1 MFSRFRVRYN
11 NMQSGILVAS
21 AAILLAL
28 TASSTPTS
36 SAAENTAFFFFNSD
50 GELVRPEGYREWVY
64 VGTPLTPNE
73 LNPPEAPFPEFHNVY
88 IDPESWAH
96 YKATGEFR
104 DGTILVKELVS
115 VGSNVA
121 TSGNGFFMG
130 DFSGLE
136 ATIKSSELFPD
147 EPGNWAYFSFG
158 HSLPL
163 AESAEPFPTGSCNT
177 CHEVSAAEDFVFTQ
191 FYPVL
196 RAAAPA
202 ATAGPVTMDPDAR
215 DTLMAAMSAA
225 MTVSREPRVETGTS
239 PGPVPTDTD
248 DLFAYLVGR
257 EYESFANR
265 ESGLHPSRGP
275 HVKFGN
281 PVRVFMSDDMV
292 ASLEAGN
299 ASHPAG
305 SSIVKE
311 LYLPDGATLEGWAV
325 MVKTQDE
332 TDDGNGWFWYEVVS
346 TTDPTRLG
354 GGEAGNGVRL
364 CTGCHVT
371 GRDYVL
377 TTFPLE

>member
-1 MFSRFRVRYN
+1 MFSHLRVRYN
-11 NMQSGILVAS
+11 MRSGILAAS
-21 AAILLAL
+21 LAVLFILAAA
-28 TASSTPTS
+28 STPTS
-36 SAAENTAFFFFNSD
+36 SVAGNAAFFFFNSD
-50 GELVRPEGYREWVY
+50 GDLVRPAGYREWVY

-88 IDPESWAH
+88 IDPVSWAH

-130 DFSGLE
+130 NFSGLE

-147 EPGNWAYFSFG
+147 EPGYWAYFSFG

-163 AESAEPFPTGSCNT
+163 ATTAEAFPTESCNG

-196 RAAAPA
+196 RAASPT
-202 ATAGPVTMDPDAR
+202 ATAAGPEKMNEAAR
-215 DTLMAAMSAA
+215 DTLMAAMSGA
-225 MTVSREPRVETGTS
+225 TSIIREPRAATGTS

-248 DLFAYLVGR
+248 ELFAYLVGR
-257 EYESFANR
+257 EYESLASR

-275 HVKFGN
+275 HTKFGN
-281 PVRVFMSDDMV
+281 PVRVFMSDEIV

-311 LYLPDGATLEGWAV
+311 LYLPDSSTLEGWAV

-346 TTDPTRLG
+346 TTDPTKLG

-364 CTGCHVT
+364 CTGCHVS

-377 TTFPLE
+377 TAFPLE

>member
-1 MFSRFRVRYN
+1 MFSRLSVGHLGSAFLAAAAV
-11 NMQSGILVAS
+11 ILGALAW
-21 AAILLAL
+21 AA
-28 TASSTPTS
+28 TPTIG
-36 SAAENTAFFFFNSD
+36 AGQNQAFYFFNSD

-88 IDPESWAH
+88 IDPVSWAH

-104 DGTILVKELVS
+104 EGTILVKELVS

-130 DFSGLE
+130 DFQGLE

-163 AESAEPFPTGSCNT
+163 AKTAKAFPAESCNA

-191 FYPVL
+191 YYPVL
-196 RAAAPA
+196 RAASPA
-202 ATAGPVTMDPDAR
+202 ATADPGPEQMDDAVR
-215 DTLMAAMSAA
+215 DTLMAAMAGATSII
-225 MTVSREPRVETGTS
+225 REPRAETGTS

-248 DLFAYLVGR
+248 ALFAYLVGG
-257 EYESFANR
+257 EYNSLATR
-265 ESGLHPSRGP
+265 ESALHPSRGP
-275 HVKFGN
+275 HAKFGN
-281 PVRVFMSDDMV
+281 PVRVFMSDELV

-299 ASHPAG
+299 ESHPAG

-311 LYLPDGATLEGWAV
+311 LYLPNSTTLEGWAV
-325 MVKTQDE
+325 MVKTQDQ
-332 TDDGNGWFWYEVVS
+332 TDDGNGWFWYE
-346 TTDPTRLG
+346 P
-354 GGEAGNGVRL
+354 A
-364 CTGCHVT
+364 
-371 GRDYVL
+371 
-377 TTFPLE
+377 FPK

>member
-1 MFSRFRVRYN
+1 MFSRFRARYN
-11 NMQSGILVAS
+11 NMQSGILAAS

-36 SAAENTAFFFFNSD
+36 NAAESTAFFFFNSD

-136 ATIKSSELFPD
+136 ATTKSSELFPD
-147 EPGNWAYFSFG
+147 EPGHWAYFSFG

-163 AESAEPFPTGSCNT
+163 AESAEPFPAGSCNA
-177 CHEVSAAEDFVFTQ
+177 CHEASAAEDFVFTQ
-191 FYPVL
+191 YYPVL
-196 RAAAPA
+196 RAATPA

-225 MTVSREPRVETGTS
+225 MTVSREPRAETGTS

-275 HVKFGN
+275 HAKFGN

-354 GGEAGNGVRL
+354 GGEAGNGVRP